1 MRIIFVSLAVVIA
14 DQISKLLVK
23 GFSIPFLHVSYTGM
37 SYGETI
43 SVIGNFFRITFI
55 ENPGLAFGFDP
66 GIDFKLWVS
75 LFSLFASIALL
86 IYLYS
91 IRNKNFST
99 RLAVALVLGGAV
111 GNLIDRMFY
120 GVFYN
125 YAPLF
130 YGRVVDFLDFDFFRF
145 SLFGRNFDRF
155 PIFNIA
161 DSAVTI
167 GVLLL
172 VFFYPKV
179 KKETEI
185 DMESEA
191 AKINPDA
198 ISNIRPEQSIDNAAI
213 KNEELNKDK
222 ESQNNV
228 EPNYGEKIQDKNS

>member
-185 DMESEA
+185 DTELKA

-198 ISNIRPEQSIDNAAI
+198 ILNIRPEQSIDNAAI

>member
-222 ESQNNV
+222 ESRNNV